1 MIVTVTIMGQFTIEA
16 NDEESY
22 QKKLNT
28 KLAKFEKL
36 GMDPNIESEDT
47 EDGRW
52 FDDEED

>member
-1 MIVTVTIMGQFTIEA
+1 MIVTVTIMGQFSIEA
-16 NDEESY
+16 ENEESY
-22 QKKLNT
+22 QKKLNA

-47 EDGRW
+47 DDGLW